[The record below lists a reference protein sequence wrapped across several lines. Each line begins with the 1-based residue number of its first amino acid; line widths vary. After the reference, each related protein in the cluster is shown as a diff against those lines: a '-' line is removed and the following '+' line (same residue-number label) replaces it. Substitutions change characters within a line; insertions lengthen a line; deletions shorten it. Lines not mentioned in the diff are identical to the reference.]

1 MLLYLLFSLYCVDGS
16 GLSPKQFLFRGE
28 VFNDTESITTQ
39 NFIYNFNTEGVSVKL
54 IEGEPMYVDMLILSK
69 CSVLL
74 IAPSTLSAWSAYLNN
89 NKNVYVPKIWVS
101 HHWTNDIPQEWKL
114 F

>member
-1 MLLYLLFSLYCVDGS
+1 VVCRLSNDVIPIFWEHIHFYYYL
-16 GLSPKQFLFRGE
+16 
-28 VFNDTESITTQ
+28 
-39 NFIYNFNTEGVSVKL
+39 NTKGVSIKL

-74 IAPSTLSAWSAYLNN
+74 IAPSTLSAWSAYLNK